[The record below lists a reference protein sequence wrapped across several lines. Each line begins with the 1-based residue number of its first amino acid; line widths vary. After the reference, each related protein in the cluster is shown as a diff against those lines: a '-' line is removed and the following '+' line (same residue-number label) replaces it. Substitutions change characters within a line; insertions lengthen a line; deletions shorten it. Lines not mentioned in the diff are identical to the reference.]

1 MMQLHMLFDY
11 LHRKNFRDYPR
22 NKLTAKLKNIGGD
35 SYFFNIKGKGANVW
49 HIPEFQVQT
58 ESHNLPDFDDSIL

>member
-1 MMQLHMLFDY
+1 MDY

-22 NKLTAKLKNIGGD
+22 NKLTAKLRNMGGD

-49 HIPEFQVQT
+49 HIPQFEAQT
-58 ESHNLPDFDDSIL
+58 ESHDLPDFDDSVL